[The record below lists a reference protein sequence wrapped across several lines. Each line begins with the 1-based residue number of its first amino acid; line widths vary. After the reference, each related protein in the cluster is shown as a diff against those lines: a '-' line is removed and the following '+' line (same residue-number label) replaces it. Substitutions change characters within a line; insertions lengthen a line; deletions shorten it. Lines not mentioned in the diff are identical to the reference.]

1 MSEENKPETTD
12 ATVSSGKTT
21 EELEEIAKVLQAQV
35 THHSQMATKAQG
47 GLEVVLLMLNP
58 EVNASEESEKVITEE

>member
-58 EVNASEESEKVITEE
+58 EASAPEGSEEVITEE